1 MLSSHISISA
11 AGCFVFAV
19 SLSALAM
26 SATADDAQLALG
38 RKVFTE
44 VGPNLDTLKP
54 DVDRVMAAITQGIGA
69 MPANEVL
76 SEEQIKAVARYVSSI
91 AGKAN

>member
-1 MLSSHISISA
+1 
-11 AGCFVFAV
+11 
-19 SLSALAM
+19 M

-38 RKVFTE
+38 RKVFTELSEPKCAVCHTLADAASSGE